1 MSVHFFVMYRITIN
15 VHLHPHYF
23 QHFRVNAK
31 RKETEHN
38 YVASTIGY
46 NYPIT
51 IKVVVLHLV
60 LDGENVPATKVVL
73 SPSSFSACHTKTNC
87 DTYPNSLLYLYLTQL
102 FIGSA
107 SIRV

>member
-15 VHLHPHYF
+15 VHLHTHYF

-38 YVASTIGY
+38 YATASTIGY

-73 SPSSFSACHTKTNC
+73 SPSSFSGCHTKTNC
-87 DTYPNSLLYLYLTQL
+87 DTSQLCIYILQL